1 MHTRSGECSQKEGSL
16 SYFRLT
22 ELLLEKISSIGMGPK
37 LFGMHSL
44 WAGGATAAANAGVH
58 DRLFRRHGRW
68 TSQSAQ
74 DVYACKGLCSELLR
88 SF

>member
-37 LFGMHSL
+37 
-44 WAGGATAAANAGVH
+44 AGGATAAANAGVH
-58 DRLFRRHGRW
+58 H
-68 TSQSAQ
+68 SQHKMCMHVKDSAWSCLE
-74 DVYACKGLCSELLR
+74 VSKN
-88 SF
+88 